1 MTWYLRESDSSLST
15 ITSLNHIYSGVICWG
30 FIIKEFL
37 IQPSLIPH
45 SSLLYLPVS
54 ACSRSAERA
63 RKHHARFTLILRRG
77 GWLSLYFHP
86 SRCYYL
92 TRASECRS
100 RSCDTLFMSRPKQTF
115 PQTANYRL
123 ISILVG
129 SARALSTLL
138 PPLIL
143 HSWLHSE
150 LPGPPGAPVHHLY
163 LHSCTLDV
171 GREHEVDCRDLL
183 GDAQPALTTC
193 VWRDSLPALRLFIGF
208 SSFFSPSLCFDPFI
222 KIPSSNILVQMLQIR
237 WRFRGEQPPAA
248 VQINDISQR
257 GKSRSGSISS
267 RVDNW

>member
-1 MTWYLRESDSSLST
+1 MTWYLRESDLSLST

-100 RSCDTLFMSRPKQTF
+100 RSCDTLFMSRHQTDF
-115 PQTANYRL
+115 PTDGELQAYFHTCRQRSCFLHFTSSPHPAQLTAQWTPR
-123 ISILVG
+123 SSRG
-129 SARALSTLL
+129 TSS
-138 PPLIL
+138 PP
-143 HSWLHSE
+143 
-150 LPGPPGAPVHHLY
+150 
-163 LHSCTLDV
+163 
-171 GREHEVDCRDLL
+171 
-183 GDAQPALTTC
+183 
-193 VWRDSLPALRLFIGF
+193 LPALLHTRCGERTWSWLQRPSRRCTACTHDMCVAWFTTSFKTFYWIFFLFLSVSLFWSVYQNSLLQYF
-208 SSFFSPSLCFDPFI
+208 SSNASNSLTLSWRATSCSRANKWHISEGQKQKWLD
-222 KIPSSNILVQMLQIR
+222 ILP
-237 WRFRGEQPPAA
+237 G
-248 VQINDISQR
+248 
-257 GKSRSGSISS
+257 G
-267 RVDNW
+267 